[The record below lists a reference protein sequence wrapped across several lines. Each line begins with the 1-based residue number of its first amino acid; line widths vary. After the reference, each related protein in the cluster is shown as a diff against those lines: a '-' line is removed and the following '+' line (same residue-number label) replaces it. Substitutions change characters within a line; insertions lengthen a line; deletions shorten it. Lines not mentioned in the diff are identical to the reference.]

1 MQYIHQDSLNST
13 ALVTAGNGTSLGTTA
28 YYPYGATRSGSVPT
42 DEKFTGQKLDS
53 TGLYY
58 YNARYYDPIIG
69 RFISADTL
77 VQNFTNPQT
86 LNRYSY
92 TSNNPLKYVDPTG
105 RYWISD
111 DGGGGT
117 TTLVEPQPNSGS
129 SDADLG
135 LPMSSKEQVVP
146 TKPEPSLAAQGLTGA
161 NGTSSV
167 NAGTSATLTYSQ
179 AAKLADQYGG
189 KPSEYIN
196 GTRTASDH
204 PVGALVTSVITGVLA
219 VGLFIGGAY
228 LVSTGMGAI
237 VGVGAIELGME
248 LFATSGWFFAGSLC
262 LTGASIASYKA
273 GTGRKVGK

>member
-1 MQYIHQDSLNST
+1 M
-13 ALVTAGNGTSLGTTA
+13 
-28 YYPYGATRSGSVPT
+28 PT

-196 GTRTASDH
+196 GTRTAKTSDVSKNITKA
-204 PVGALVTSVITGVLA
+204 VGALSLTVGVASVIVGGFFVVAGLVMVATGDPLGA
-219 VGLFIGGAY
+219 VAVYSGTQAVEF
-228 LVSTGMGAI
+228 
-237 VGVGAIELGME
+237 GVGAINLGSAAME
-248 LFATSGWFFAGSLC
+248 ADLTLPSPIRPWYYHDPKDKTS
-262 LTGASIASYKA
+262 
-273 GTGRKVGK
+273 